1 MLNEKRVKHMV
12 RLASYESKY
21 GTEDI
26 KVSTYF
32 KNDYVSL
39 NLIFT
44 FIWTTIS
51 YVALVAILGL
61 SYMDLLLDNL
71 TMTRI
76 IYIGGAV
83 IGIYIAVLVASLIF
97 ARWYYKKKHL
107 RARKHI
113 KVYRG
118 DLEKLD
124 SIYEQEAR

>member
-12 RLASYESKY
+12 KLASYESKY

-44 FIWTTIS
+44 FIWTTVS
-51 YVALVAILGL
+51 YVLMVAVLGL

-71 TMTRI
+71 TLMRI
-76 IYIGGAV
+76 VYIGGAI
-83 IGIYIAVLVASLIF
+83 IGIYIVVLIASLIF
-97 ARWYYKKKHL
+97 AGWFYKKKHL

-118 DLEKLD
+118 NLEKLE

>member
-12 RLASYESKY
+12 KLASYESKY

-32 KNDYVSL
+32 KNDYISL

-51 YVALVAILGL
+51 YLLIVALLGFA
-61 SYMDLLLDNL
+61 YMDLLLENL
-71 TMTRI
+71 TLMRI
-76 IYIGGAV
+76 VYIGGAI
-83 IGIYIAVLVASLIF
+83 IGIYIVLLVASLVF
-97 ARWYYKKKHL
+97 AGCFYKKKHL
-107 RARKHI
+107 KARKHI

-118 DLEKLD
+118 SLEKLE